1 MVSPVGAIEERV
13 KKLHETVAL
22 SQDQQEKL
30 KAILTKNDAAM
41 TAAIAAWRTGHTP
54 EDRQKLRDLLNAQN
68 AAIRSLLT
76 EAQKQKGQTA
86 AAQTGIGG
94 GGGPAGARVR
104 ELGALIRE
112 PGAGRCGRCPCP
124 LPEPRPAPS
133 PNESAPFPSAL
144 FSTSTRH
151 YHIP

>member
-1 MVSPVGAIEERV
+1 
-13 KKLHETVAL
+13 
-22 SQDQQEKL
+22 
-30 KAILTKNDAAM
+30 M

-94 GGGPAGARVR
+94 GGGGPAGGAGPGAGGANPGASSGTVRTLPMPPAGA
-104 ELGALIRE
+104 
-112 PGAGRCGRCPCP
+112 
-124 LPEPRPAPS
+124 PS
-133 PNESAPFPSAL
+133 GSRSK
-144 FSTSTRH
+144 
-151 YHIP
+151 

>member
-1 MVSPVGAIEERV
+1 
-13 KKLHETVAL
+13 
-22 SQDQQEKL
+22 
-30 KAILTKNDAAM
+30 M

-94 GGGPAGARVR
+94 GGGGGGGGGPAGGAGPGAGGANPGARSGTVRTLPMPPAGA
-104 ELGALIRE
+104 
-112 PGAGRCGRCPCP
+112 
-124 LPEPRPAPS
+124 PS
-133 PNESAPFPSAL
+133 GSLSK
-144 FSTSTRH
+144 
-151 YHIP
+151 